1 MDVVDNLFNDSREQ
15 LRPDIL
21 ASLSRSGSPATA
33 GSTGHLAANVGT
45 STSHEANVVVT
56 YNELCFPKASN
67 CGSMKRKKER
77 NQYNQNQYNQNLYNQ
92 GQYNQSQYN
101 QSQHNQ
107 GQYNHPSHQ
116 RVGEGSAAL
125 GYINYL
131 NGGEPTARHAVTN
144 RIYQ

>member
-1 MDVVDNLFNDSREQ
+1 
-15 LRPDIL
+15 
-21 ASLSRSGSPATA
+21 
-33 GSTGHLAANVGT
+33 
-45 STSHEANVVVT
+45 
-56 YNELCFPKASN
+56 
-67 CGSMKRKKER
+67 MKRKKER

-116 RVGEGSAAL
+116 RVGEGSAAF

-131 NGGEPTARHAVTN
+131 NGGEPTAGHAVTN
-144 RIYQ
+144 SIYQ